1 MDLPK
6 SLAAGRRAGGGN
18 LPAGSVA
25 GWWPLLA
32 LLLAVGVVTAAVH
45 WPVLSSQAV
54 GFDDE
59 QFIEDNPLVRQP
71 GLRSAGRFF
80 AEILAPSTVRGYS
93 MPLTM
98 TSIMLDCAAGG
109 RPEDL
114 RAFHRTN
121 LLLHVLNT
129 LLVVLIVRALFGS
142 TLIAG
147 LTGLFFGVHPLTVEP
162 VAWVAERKTVLA
174 TFFALVSLL
183 GYLRYARRASR
194 AAWALALGAYLL
206 ALLSKPTVIVLPLLF
221 LLLDLWPLARPL
233 RRAWAEKIPFFALGV
248 IFAAITL
255 VSHARTAGIE
265 VGAGGGVLERLG
277 TLGYLHFFYLGRF
290 FWPAKLSSV
299 YELPDFARGL
309 GPAAWIAL
317 LGSAALVVLLA
328 LSFRRTRAPLVGWLF
343 CALAIAPTMGPVRY
357 SWVEASDKYMY
368 LPMLG
373 LLLVAAW
380 AMAGWERRV
389 GAAGAGE
396 PGTVTRRSVPMG
408 AMIALA
414 LALCAG
420 EAHALRG
427 YLAHWRDS
435 LGLNEYLLARAPGSA
450 EVHTNLGVA
459 LAERGRAAEAI
470 THFRRAVELDP
481 DHVRAYNNLGCL
493 LAEEGRLA
501 EAQAQFQ
508 SAIRLRPGDAEAH
521 FNLGNVLSQQR
532 RFPEAAAEYRRAVE
546 SRGHY
551 ARAYH
556 GLGNALLALGE
567 REEALENQKRA
578 VALDPGLLPARA
590 ALGLGLIQSGEYD
603 AARAHLEIVI
613 RAQPDELRALGAL
626 AWILATH
633 PRPRP
638 GDAEEAVRLAERAA
652 ALSGGGQAGYLDV
665 LAAAYAA
672 AGRFGA
678 AIEVGRRAA
687 ALAEATSPAMART
700 IAERL
705 VLYERGEPFRSQ
717 IR

>member
-1 MDLPK
+1 MDLAK

-18 LPAGSVA
+18 LPAGSA
-25 GWWPLLA
+25 TGWWPLLA
-32 LLLAVGVVTAAVH
+32 LLLAVGALTAAAH

-71 GLRSAGRFF
+71 GLPSVGRFF

-147 LTGLFFGVHPLTVEP
+147 LTGLFFGFHPLTVEP

-174 TFFALVSLL
+174 TFFALIGLL
-183 GYLRYARRASR
+183 GYLRHARRASR

-221 LLLDLWPLARPL
+221 LLLDLWPLQRPL
-233 RRAWAEKIPFFALGV
+233 RRTWAEKIPFFALGV

-265 VGAGGGVLERLG
+265 VRAEGGLLERLG

-290 FWPAKLSSV
+290 FWPARLSSV
-299 YELPDFARGL
+299 YEIPDFAKGL
-309 GPAAWIAL
+309 GPAAWVSL
-317 LGSAALVVLLA
+317 LGGVALVTLLA
-328 LSFRRTRAPLVGWLF
+328 ISFRRTRAPLVGWLF
-343 CALAIAPTMGPVRY
+343 FALAIAPTMGPVRY
-357 SWVEASDKYMY
+357 SWVAASDKYMY

-373 LLLVAAW
+373 LLFVAAW
-380 AMAGWERRV
+380 AMAGWERRA
-389 GAAGAGE
+389 GALGAGE
-396 PGTVTRRSVPMG
+396 PGTVTRRSVLTG
-408 AMIALA
+408 AMIAQ
-414 LALCAG
+414 
-420 EAHALRG
+420 
-427 YLAHWRDS
+427 
-435 LGLNEYLLARAPGSA
+435 
-450 EVHTNLGVA
+450 
-459 LAERGRAAEAI
+459 AI

-481 DHVRAYNNLGCL
+481 GHVRAYNNLGCL
-493 LAEEGRLA
+493 LAEEGRLE
-501 EAQAQFQ
+501 EAQSQFQ

-521 FNLGNVLSQQR
+521 FNLGNVLFQQR

-578 VALDPGLLPARA
+578 VALDPDLIPARA
-590 ALGLGLIQSGEYD
+590 ALGLVLIQSGEYD

-687 ALAEATSPAMART
+687 ALAESTSPAMART
-700 IAERL
+700 ITERL